1 MSTYETISIICAV
14 ISAGCAIFSFFKAKE
29 TKNNVSISGKN
40 NSGNNINNGDNNM
53 NLNNATINYIVKQI
67 TNDPE
72 TISKIANAIVDQ
84 KLLENNKN
92 RPEIN
97 IVDSCS
103 KPVDTTTH
111 KITMELK

>member
-40 NSGNNINNGDNNM
+40 NSGNNINNGDNVTVENIGTKIV
-53 NLNNATINYIVKQI
+53 NDENTIN
-67 TNDPE
+67 
-72 TISKIANAIVDQ
+72 KIAFAVANTIVEQ

-92 RPEIN
+92 RPETH
-97 IVDSCS
+97 IVDSCGN
-103 KPVDTTTH
+103 PVDTTTH
-111 KITMELK
+111 KIIMGLK